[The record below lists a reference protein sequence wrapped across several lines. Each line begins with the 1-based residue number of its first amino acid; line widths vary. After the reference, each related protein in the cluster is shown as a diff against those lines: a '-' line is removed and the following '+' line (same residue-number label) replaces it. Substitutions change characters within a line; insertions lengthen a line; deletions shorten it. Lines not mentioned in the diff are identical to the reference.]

1 MLRVVFLIN
10 PDNETEPSLNEPQ
23 ALNLQQLKGIR
34 ERVLPFIKKKSIFET
49 ISLHKDRDGDLK
61 EFVQTPNLQKT
72 ICIASGKDGLV
83 ALTSMSRAIKGEL
96 ERKKWLLIWVGHDYT
111 EALSNSSCKIDLVVL
126 PHWKERTLIEKFT
139 IKKPTFKCIFDFIGI
154 YSDMRRDFDCFTPES
169 KHLPTVHAGEA
180 TKVVGFM
187 LGGHFNGKIL
197 PIDLIEHW
205 LKTIY
210 EYSILNN
217 EQLHFIIMD
226 SPVTL
231 ELPDKGDG
239 LRNIVIE
246 KLKSYSTKFTFISC
260 LETLKVDEWHTF
272 SNDEPLKK
280 IPMIINW
287 IESLGGEIYVTGD
300 NIGDAYNILG
310 CTQSLQ
316 VPSVHILLPRK
327 PSESHF
333 IDPDF
338 FHYYQDEWHSANYQ
352 DKPWMTIS
360 KSSYNDSRAFDDE
373 LIECIN
379 DHLLISLIGEE
390 EPKESFM
397 ARICKSLSSFGF
409 FSNKKAQYTSL
420 DLSETQHGSSTTNPM
435 IPSFTIE

>member
-10 PDNETEPSLNEPQ
+10 PDNETEPSLHEPQ
-23 ALNLQQLKGIR
+23 ALNLQQLKGVR
-34 ERVLPFIKKKSIFET
+34 ERVLPFIKQKSIFET

-61 EFVQTPNLQKT
+61 EFVQTPHLRQT

-83 ALTSMSRAIKGEL
+83 ALTSMSRAIKDTF

-126 PHWKERTLIEKFT
+126 PHWKERIISQRFT
-139 IKKPTFKCIFDFIGI
+139 IKKTTFKCIFDFIGI
-154 YSDMRRDFDCFTPES
+154 YSDMRRDFDCFTPQS
-169 KHLPTVHAGEA
+169 NHLPTEHLNEG
-180 TKVVGFM
+180 TKVIGFM
-187 LGGHFNGKIL
+187 LGGHFNGNIL

-205 LKTIY
+205 LKSIY
-210 EYSILNN
+210 EYSIVNN
-217 EQLHFIIMD
+217 EQLHFILMD

-239 LRNIVIE
+239 LRNIIIE
-246 KLKSYSTKFTFISC
+246 KLKPYNTKFTFISC
-260 LETLKVDEWHTF
+260 LETLKADEQYIF

-300 NIGDAYNILG
+300 NIGDVYNILG

-316 VPSVHILLPRK
+316 VPTVHILLPRK
-327 PSESHF
+327 PSESHL

-338 FHYYQDEWHSANYQ
+338 FHYYQDEWNSVNYK
-352 DKPWMTIS
+352 DKPWITIT
-360 KSSYNDSRAFDDE
+360 KSSYNDGRAFDDE
-373 LIECIN
+373 LIECIDN
-379 DHLLISLIGEE
+379 HLQSSLIHEE
-390 EPKESFM
+390 EPEQSLM
-397 ARICKSLSSFGF
+397 ARICKSLSSFSF
-409 FSNKKAQYTSL
+409 FSKKQAKYTSL
-420 DLSETQHGSSTTNPM
+420 DLSETQHGSATTNPM